1 MNRRH
6 FLHLGLSG
14 LAASALSGCSLDSLC
29 GLGGNAACNSNEKP
43 LPEPD
48 QLDNKNTRV
57 KCYYSDKL
65 FVMLTPD
72 FHLVTRYRLPK
83 VLFNL
88 PASLLEKAYLQYGPF
103 KNQDTVFR
111 GFGRFSG
118 RYTETAFS
126 ANLLW
131 KASELNAQEQQLLEN
146 ILSFQESLRG
156 GWVTLESKY
165 QLSIRK
171 GTLEHAYN
179 QKKYHDEGIDM
190 NRRVAALRGK
200 DEVVYELSQL
210 AGASVSEQSPMA
222 QIYAPSA
229 YPNGFFAQARAA
241 TYQPARKNGQ
251 TGYAWQNRSSPVRID
266 ANGQVTLNGKV
277 LTLLNARSPFA
288 DV

>member
-1 MNRRH
+1 MDRRH

-14 LAASALSGCSLDSLC
+14 LLVSALSGCSTRSLC
-29 GLGGNAACNSNEKP
+29 GLGGNAACGSREKP

-48 QLDNKNTRV
+48 QLDTKNTRV
-57 KCYYSDKL
+57 KFYYNDKSV
-65 FVMLTPD
+65 VMLTPD

-88 PASLLEKAYLQYGPF
+88 PASLLEKAYLKYGF
-103 KNQDTVFR
+103 SKNQDTIFR
-111 GFGRFSG
+111 GFGRG
-118 RYTETAFS
+118 RYTQTDFS
-126 ANLLW
+126 AQFLW
-131 KASELNAQEQQLLEN
+131 KASQLNAQEQQLLEN
-146 ILSFQESLRG
+146 IFRFQESLPG
-156 GWVTLESKY
+156 EWVSLAIDY
-165 QLSIRK
+165 QLAIRK

-179 QKKYHDEGIDM
+179 QKKYHDYGIDM

-210 AGASVSEQSPMA
+210 AGAPVSAQSPMA

-251 TGYAWQNRSSPVRID
+251 TSYAWQNRQSPVRID

-288 DV
+288 DA